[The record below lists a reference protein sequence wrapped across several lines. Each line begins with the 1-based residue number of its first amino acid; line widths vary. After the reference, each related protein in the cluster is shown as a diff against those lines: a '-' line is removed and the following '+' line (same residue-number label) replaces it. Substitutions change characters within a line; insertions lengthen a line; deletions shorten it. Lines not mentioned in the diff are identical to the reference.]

1 MTRDPASPDFDPP
14 QLGALVLLG
23 AVGALGGLLGGF
35 AASLTP
41 LNEGGFVLGLVLGPL
56 VAAWSVWRQGTSAL
70 GVAIALGAAL
80 LVYALI
86 AYLFGVST
94 IPDASPG

>member
-1 MTRDPASPDFDPP
+1 MRDIAPEDFDPP

-35 AASLTP
+35 VASLTP
-41 LNEGGFVLGLVLGPL
+41 LAEGGFVLGLVLGPL
-56 VAAWSVWRQGTSAL
+56 VAGWSVYRQGTNAL
-70 GVAIALGAAL
+70 GVAIALTAA
-80 LVYALI
+80 VVTYGVI

-94 IPDASPG
+94 LPDVASE

>member
-1 MTRDPASPDFDPP
+1 MTRDPTSPDYDPP

-23 AVGALGGLLGGF
+23 VVGALGGLVGGF
-35 AASLTP
+35 VASLTP

-56 VAAWSVWRQGTSAL
+56 VAGWSVWRQGTNAL
-70 GVAIALGAAL
+70 GVAIALLTAL
-80 LVYALI
+80 VMYGVI

-94 IPDASPG
+94 IPDAAPA